1 MDGWR
6 WSEDRFVACRAVPL
20 TDRGFRYGMS
30 IFESLPVDA
39 GRACHLAPHLER
51 LRRACAA
58 HGFTCPADAL
68 AQIDPQL
75 TQSGVTGWARIY
87 VTAGEGA
94 PTDPAAGGEVYL
106 FVEARQRIPCD
117 AYQLVLA
124 DETCH
129 PIFGGT
135 KTGNYWANLHQL
147 RRAQARGA
155 HEALLF
161 NERAELVSAC
171 CANVF
176 VVQNAIVRTPALE
189 CGARDGVIRE
199 IVMRQVRVEEASLFM
214 RDVLAAD
221 EIFVT
226 NSWIGVMPAFSIDG
240 RTLSSHRVAASL
252 ESLNSSHASSI
263 VAPSPLL
270 RPREPAGDRD
280 GISED
285 IQHGKSERRSA
296 PAE

>member
-1 MDGWR
+1 
-6 WSEDRFVACRAVPL
+6 
-20 TDRGFRYGMS
+20 MS
-30 IFESLPVDA
+30 IFESFPVAA
-39 GRACHLAPHLER
+39 GHASHLAPHLER

-58 HGFTCPADAL
+58 HGFTCPPDAL

-75 TQSGVTGWARIY
+75 TQSGATGWARIY

-94 PTDPAAGGEVYL
+94 PTDPADGGEIFL
-106 FVEARQRIPCD
+106 FIEPRERTPCD

-124 DETCH
+124 EETCH
-129 PIFGGT
+129 PIFGGA
-135 KTGNYWANLHQL
+135 KTGNYWGNLHQL

-176 VVQNAIVRTPALE
+176 LVHNGIVRTPALE

-199 IVMRQVRVEEASLFM
+199 IVMRQVRVEETFLFM
-214 RDVLAAD
+214 RDVSSAD

-226 NSWIGVMPAFSIDG
+226 NSWIGVMPAGSIDG
-240 RTLSSHRVAASL
+240 RTLPSHRVATSF
-252 ESLNSSHASSI
+252 ESLNFSHASSI
-263 VAPSPLL
+263 VAPSPALL
-270 RPREPAGDRD
+270 SGSPAGDRG

-285 IQHGKSERRSA
+285 LQHGKDDRQSA
-296 PAE
+296 PTE